1 MQAHNRVRAFAGW
14 PGTWAWLQAGDAAPV
29 KAKLL
34 KTRPAPAEAA
44 RPEGREGVLSKDKK
58 SLQLAC
64 ADGSVLEVL
73 ELTLPGKKPVGAK
86 AFWNGCKD
94 KGARWSTSAD
104 MEPAD
109 AA

>member
-44 RPEGREGVLSKDKK
+44 RPDGREVVVKV
-58 SLQLAC
+58 QYPEVARMYE
-64 ADGSVLEVL
+64 ADFDNL
-73 ELTLPGKKPVGAK
+73 ELVTRLDRIERALSSLSEASK
-86 AFWNGCKD
+86 ANTD
-94 KGARWSTSAD
+94 
-104 MEPAD
+104 
-109 AA
+109 